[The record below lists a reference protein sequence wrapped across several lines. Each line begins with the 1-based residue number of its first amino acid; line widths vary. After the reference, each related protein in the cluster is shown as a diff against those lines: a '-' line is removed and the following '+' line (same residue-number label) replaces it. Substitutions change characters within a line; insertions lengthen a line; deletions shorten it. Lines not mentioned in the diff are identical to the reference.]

1 MVDEEIKDKIK
12 NLYTQKKY
20 EELIEVSEKYTLPEE
35 RPSGLINLIGLSYFL
50 KKNPTQEDFSI
61 ALSSFESAYLKE
73 KNSIHGLNAIK
84 NLVIVGIKISNV
96 VKEYVK
102 FLHKAKDYY
111 LEASN
116 NFQNNIEF
124 LQIGIFLFTYL
135 LDKKKIKEIIL
146 NILNGNVDS
155 KDLRGQSTFLIN
167 YYDEWS
173 QKEKIDISK
182 KNVKYFSK
190 LNTKKIVKREYLV
203 NNVINLGFV
212 SCDLSANHSILYF
225 LKDTIKHLDKS
236 KFRIFIFSI
245 TRKNKNDS
253 SQNEMRELSDEW
265 FDLQEFSNQ
274 QIIDIIQEKKIDILF
289 DLIGYT
295 HTKRLEIFNS
305 RAAPFQVSWL
315 AYNNTT
321 GFDTVDYLLADK
333 NLIYQ
338 NEHDLYS
345 EKILYL
351 PNIWNAHCGFKY
363 QRKFNELNALKLKNF
378 TFGSF
383 NTFMKISDET
393 IHVWSNILKNV
404 ENSRLILKSS
414 NFCNEDLLMHK
425 FESYG
430 VFNQVT
436 ILDKFNFLKHEDH
449 LNFYKK
455 IDLCL
460 DPFPY
465 NGVTTTF
472 EALWMNVPVIV
483 LKGNNFIS
491 RCGTSIIKN
500 SNQDYFIASNK
511 EDYVSKAVFLSKN
524 LSQLN
529 SIRKN
534 LYENILDTDIFNTK
548 KFSKNFNDMLLKI
561 VDINN

>member
-20 EELIEVSEKYTLPEE
+20 EEVIEVSEKFTLPKE

-50 KKNPTQEDFSI
+50 KKNPTKEDFSI

-73 KNSIHGLNAIK
+73 KNSTHGLNAIK

-96 VKEYVK
+96 IKEYAK
-102 FLHKAKDYY
+102 CLHKAKDYY
-111 LEASN
+111 LEASD

-124 LQIGIFLFTYL
+124 LQIGVILFTYL
-135 LDKKKIKEIIL
+135 LDKKKIKEIII
-146 NILNGNVDS
+146 NILNGSVDS

-173 QKEKIDISK
+173 QKEIINISK
-182 KNVKYFSK
+182 KNAKYFSK
-190 LNTKKIVKREYLV
+190 LNTKKIVKREYLG
-203 NNVINLGFV
+203 NKVINLGFV
-212 SCDLSANHSILYF
+212 SCDLAENHSILYF
-225 LKDTIKHLDKS
+225 LKDTVRYLDRS
-236 KFRIFIFSI
+236 KFRIFIFSV
-245 TRKNKNDS
+245 TKKNKNDS
-253 SQNEMRELSDEW
+253 SQNEIKELSDEW
-265 FDLQEFSNQ
+265 FDLEDFNNQ
-274 QIIDIIQEKKIDILF
+274 QIIDIIQEKKIYILF
-289 DLIGYT
+289 DLVGYT
-295 HTKRLEIFNS
+295 HTKTLEIFNS
-305 RAAPFQVSWL
+305 RVAPIQVSWL

-333 NLIYQ
+333 NLIYE
-338 NEHDLYS
+338 NEKDLYS

-351 PNIWNAHCGFKY
+351 QNIWNTHCGFKY
-363 QRKFNELNALKLKNF
+363 QRKFNELNALNLKKF

-393 IHVWSNILKNV
+393 INVWSNILKNV
-404 ENSRLILKSS
+404 ENSRLILKST
-414 NFCNEDLLMHK
+414 NFCNEDLLMNK
-425 FESYG
+425 FKSYD
-430 VFNQVT
+430 VSNQVT

-483 LKGNNFIS
+483 LKGNNFNS

-500 SNQDYFIASNK
+500 SKQDYLIASNK
-511 EDYVSKAVFLSKN
+511 KEYVAKAAFLAKN

-534 LYENILDTDIFNTK
+534 LYENILYTDIFNTK
-548 KFSKNFNDMLLKI
+548 KYSRNFNDLMLKI
-561 VDINN
+561 VDLNN